1 MLLGQLASDPGAWG
15 MYRLGFRSHRSASG
29 RTGQTLPPIEE
40 ERAIYKI
47 NVAFSSGTE
56 YLLAENRQQIGFDQG
71 LRRMGPRAFRKYT
84 RTTIKKVLE
93 MVAHGNG

>member
-1 MLLGQLASDPGAWG
+1 

-47 NVAFSSGTE
+47 NVLFSRGTE
-56 YLLAENRQQIGFDQG
+56 YLLAENRQEIGFDQG

-84 RTTIKKVLE
+84 RTTIKEVLE
-93 MVAHGNG
+93 MVAHSNG